1 MHIAESSSFPSI
13 NAWSRTLAYNT
24 FQTRELLLN
33 YLRWL
38 DLSYGATVACA
49 LDADGSSQISIHG
62 VHHLTLT
69 AQSGRISVQWLR
81 PEVGYWPKLQS
92 VASAPDDLKQTHDG
106 ARWQFYVDTKSDGY
120 MLRDLTSHIHR

>member
-38 DLSYGATVACA
+38 DLSYGATVSCA
-49 LDADGSSQISIHG
+49 LDADGSSQITIHG
-62 VHHLTLT
+62 VHQLTLT
-69 AQSGRISVQWLR
+69 VQSGRIGVQWLK
-81 PEVGYWPKLQS
+81 PEAGYWPTLHS
-92 VASAPDDLKQTHDG
+92 TASAPDDMKQTHDG
-106 ARWQFYVDTKSDGY
+106 ARWQFYVDNKRDGY